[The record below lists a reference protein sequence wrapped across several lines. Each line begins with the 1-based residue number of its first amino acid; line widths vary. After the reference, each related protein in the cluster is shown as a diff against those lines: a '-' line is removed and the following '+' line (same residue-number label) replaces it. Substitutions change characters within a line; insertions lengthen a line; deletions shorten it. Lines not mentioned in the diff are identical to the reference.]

1 MDCVSSSFQQFSA
14 VTMVIFCIQC
24 AHPTDILEPASRMLI
39 DDSPP
44 RIEVQETPDEG
55 RVVSLRGAWTA
66 ANLTVPAA
74 WAALTAQLNGLRGE
88 GGPSSPKAEK
98 SSQTP
103 QRAAGRW
110 SLAGIEKF
118 DYLGAQVLW
127 NQWGHQWPAAL
138 EVEPEQRAMLETVEK
153 FTVKLPPARKSS
165 WSEPLLVL
173 GNRLL
178 SLLDHV
184 KGLLRLLGQLL
195 LDIGRLVRRP
205 HQGPWR
211 DFSGHL
217 FHFGAT
223 ALPITALVGFLIG
236 VVLAYLISQQLRQF
250 GADAFIVDILGISLI
265 RELGPVLAA
274 ILIAGRS
281 GSAITAQI
289 GVMRVTE
296 ELDAMRVMGIARGFR
311 LVMPRALALALVMPL
326 ISVWT
331 TLAALL
337 GGMLA
342 ADISMGVTPSFFIN
356 ALPAAVK
363 VSNLTLAT
371 AKSTVFGLLIAL
383 VGCHY
388 GLRVKPNTE
397 SLGQGTTASVVT
409 SITVVILVDALFA
422 VLFKNVGI

>member
-1 MDCVSSSFQQFSA
+1 MEESK
-14 VTMVIFCIQC
+14 
-24 AHPTDILEPASRMLI
+24 
-39 DDSPP
+39 P
-44 RIEVQETPDEG
+44 RIEVQDTPGG
-55 RVVSLRGAWTA
+55 RVLAVRGEWTSASLTGR
-66 ANLTVPAA
+66 AA
-74 WAALTAQLNGLRGE
+74 WEALTASLASLRAQSG
-88 GGPSSPKAEK
+88 SAA
-98 SSQTP
+98 
-103 QRAAGRW
+103 RAARAEHW
-110 SLAGIEKF
+110 SLGGIDKL

-127 NQWGHQWPAAL
+127 NQWGRAWPAQIELA
-138 EVEPEQRAMLETVEK
+138 PEQRVMLETVEK
-153 FTVKLPPARKSS
+153 YTVDLPPRRQSA
-165 WSEPLLVL
+165 WSEPLIVL
-173 GNRLL
+173 GSRLF
-178 SLLDHV
+178 SLIDHV
-184 KGLLRLLGQLL
+184 KGGVRLVGQLL
-195 LDIGRLVRRP
+195 LDILRLIRHP
-205 HQGPWR
+205 QQGPWR
-211 DFSGHL
+211 DISGHL
-217 FHFGAT
+217 FHIGAT

-250 GADAFIVDILGISLI
+250 GADAFIVNILGISLI

-311 LVMPRALALALVMPL
+311 LVMPRALALAIAMPL

-331 TLAALL
+331 TIAALL

-356 ALPAAVK
+356 SLPAAVD
-363 VSNLTLAT
+363 VANLTLAT
-371 AKSTVFGLLIAL
+371 AKSIVFGLLIAL
-383 VGCHY
+383 VACHY

-422 VLFKNVGI
+422 VLFKSIGI